1 MSLSSV
7 LGCLRTVGRCNPLI
21 VQTRQLNANRT
32 AVTKIGRKVYAR
44 TYPTV
49 LVQED
54 GSTYSIKY
62 KEPRRIIKLP
72 FDTSSLSEAEKI
84 KRIESRRP
92 KKKIVIEDEIEDTFD
107 ASSYAHLWKK

>member
-1 MSLSSV
+1 MTLSSILTRV
-7 LGCLRTVGRCNPLI
+7 IAQSTPLM

-32 AVTKIGRKVYAR
+32 AVTKIGRQVYAR
-44 TYPTV
+44 TYPTI
-49 LVQED
+49 LVQQD
-54 GSTYSIKY
+54 GSTYTIKY
-62 KEPRRIIKLP
+62 KEPRKIIKLP

>member
-7 LGCLRTVGRCNPLI
+7 LTCFLAFGRHNP
-21 VQTRQLNANRT
+21 VMMQTRQLNANRT
-32 AVTKIGRKVYAR
+32 AITKIGRKVYAR

-54 GSTYSIKY
+54 GSTYNIKY
-62 KEPRRIIKLP
+62 KEPRKIIKLP
-72 FDTSSLSEAEKI
+72 FDTSFLTEAEKI
-84 KRIESRRP
+84 KRMERRRP